1 MIAYDKKGVVFA
13 LTDGAEL
20 LVHDGPSEGP
30 LWRTMLDSRIVGVGA
45 DSTRVA
51 AITASGTISWFHAVT
66 GAVQGTTRL
75 EQSIQRAIV
84 DATSQ
89 RVVVVTADAILAVV
103 GDAPATTLASHGA
116 RAIGMAADGRLV
128 AATDGELVSFAA
140 DGTRTAVAYAGPA
153 VVAIAW
159 HPEGFWILGSETK
172 LHRWAGTGAP
182 THVTSLP
189 GTSKLDHLAACGKA
203 IAIGYDRRKVVS
215 IAWPSK
221 DTLGSVKYMDRTC
234 EGVDFGPWPWLGIS
248 MDLGD
253 GNKQNLER
261 PQGLH
266 RSDTHPGRT
275 HHSWLVE
282 VGGGSNADAP
292 AKPAAAPAPRARPP
306 MGMVVLVA
314 AVIVVGIVMLMR

>member
-20 LVHDGPSEGP
+20 LVHDGPTEGP
-30 LWRTMLDSRIVGVGA
+30 LWRTTLDSGIVGVGA

-51 AITASGTISWFHAVT
+51 AITSAGTLTWFHAVT

-75 EQSIQRAIV
+75 EKTVQRAIV

-89 RVVVVTADAILAVV
+89 RVIAVTDDAILALA

-116 RAIGMAADGRLV
+116 RAIAMRADGGVLV
-128 AATDGELVSFAA
+128 ATDGELVTLAA

-153 VVAIAW
+153 VLAIAW

-203 IAIGYDRRKVVS
+203 IAFVYDRRKVVS

-253 GNKQNLER
+253 ANKQDLEN
-261 PQGLH
+261 PQRLH

-275 HHSWLVE
+275 HHSWLVQ
-282 VGGGSNADAP
+282 VGGGSTDDAP
-292 AKPAAAPAPRARPP
+292 AKPAAPPARARRP

-314 AVIVVGIVMLMR
+314 ALVIVGIVMLMR